1 MSKIAGFEVRLIVSR
16 LKTARAQ
23 GVGTVQRDVKRV
35 ILRLTT
41 DDGLV
46 GWGECAP
53 WEVFSGTAEQAAA
66 ALDLYLRPLVLG
78 ADPRDIQATLARC
91 DKALYEHWEAKAAL
105 EMALFDLVGKAANL
119 PVYDL
124 LGGRVRAR
132 IPLSFSLANPDTAHD
147 VAVAKAMCATG
158 HFVFKVKTGF
168 STHANDMARL
178 TRFRAELPAN
188 IDLRIDFN
196 QGLEAQD
203 AIRFCRDMES
213 FRPTFIEQPV
223 KRPLIHVM
231 AAIAAAID
239 TPLMAD
245 ESAFTAVEALRVVEA
260 RAADIVSVK
269 LMKSGGIL
277 GGRKTNAICEAAGVP
292 CYGGTLFEGG
302 IALAAGT
309 HFIAATA
316 NMSMG
321 CEFYMPKYA
330 FESDILIDDVA
341 VEAGHVIVP
350 EGAGL
355 GVQVD
360 EAKLKAA
367 TVEVR
372 A

>member
-1 MSKIAGFEVRLIVSR
+1 MDRITGYEVRLITSR

-35 ILRLTT
+35 ILRLGTA
-41 DDGLV
+41 DGLE

-78 ADPRDIQATLARC
+78 VDPRQIQAILARC

-105 EMALFDLVGKAANL
+105 EMALFDLVGKAAGL

-124 LGGRVRAR
+124 LGGQVRAR

-147 VAVAKAMCATG
+147 VAVGKAMCAQG

-178 TRFRAELPAN
+178 ARFRAELPAT

-196 QGLEAQD
+196 QGLEAWN

-213 FRPTFIEQPV
+213 FKPTFIEQPV

-231 AAIAAAID
+231 AAIAEALD

-277 GGRKTNAICEAAGVP
+277 GGRKTNAICEAAGIP

-316 NMSMG
+316 NMSLG

-330 FESDILIDDVA
+330 FDSDILVEDMA
-341 VEAGHVIVP
+341 VESGHVVVP
-350 EGAGL
+350 TGPGL
-355 GVQVD
+355 GIRVD

-367 TVEVR
+367 TAMVR